1 VPIKIK
7 LLQSILARQDG
18 REVTLYLSVL
28 KHQIKMFQATLPSGR
43 TVAPAL
49 VVVDMQNGFVAK
61 GGSYDKLGMN
71 TSNYREIIPKLK
83 DLIEFCRS
91 MEIPIFYTEA
101 VKEASGIDVLTRIH
115 NFLPKSRQERL
126 KFPIC
131 IRGTWDG
138 VTIDELK
145 PKEDDP
151 VVIKRRDSAFQDTE
165 FRVWLQSLGVN
176 LLVFTGIDT
185 SICVETSLRDGFNI
199 GYDVGIISDA
209 TASGH
214 NDHYKTTLERVRDYY
229 GLVMSTERFKKAINN
244 LDKIRKG
251 EVDLRTW
258 ENEKLDDFL
267 KEFDLLDPRTFS
279 LSKEETPIARQ
290 AEI

>member
-1 VPIKIK
+1 VPVKIVTAK
-7 LLQSILARQDG
+7 HLDNAWTTK
-18 REVTLYLSVL
+18 VTLYPSAF
-28 KHQIKMFQATLPSGR
+28 KHKIKMFQATLPSGR

-145 PKEDDP
+145 PKENDP

-185 SICVETSLRDGFNI
+185 SICVETSLREGFNI
-199 GYDVGIISDA
+199 GYDVALISDA
-209 TASGH
+209 TASGYK
-214 NDHYKTTLERVRDYY
+214 DHYKTTLERVRDYY
-229 GLVMSTERFKKAINN
+229 GLVMSAERFKKAINS

-258 ENEKLDDFL
+258 ADEKLDDFL

-279 LSKEETPIARQ
+279 LSKEDTPFARQ
-290 AEI
+290 AKI